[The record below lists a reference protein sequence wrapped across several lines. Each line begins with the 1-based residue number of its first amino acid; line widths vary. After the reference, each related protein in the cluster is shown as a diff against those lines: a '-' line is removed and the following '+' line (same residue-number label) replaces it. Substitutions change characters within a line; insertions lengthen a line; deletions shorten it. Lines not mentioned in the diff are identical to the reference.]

1 MESAPR
7 IQRAQRLPAV
17 APFLMCIYKAGAC
30 DCGRAVLVARQL
42 SNTHGQVSD
51 NAGDM
56 WSNYEGSEAKLY
68 QIQMTHDA
76 RPSAL
81 FNARDSFNDFL
92 EEMAQGGDSGY
103 PASLEL
109 LQSTAGV
116 KLTLTD
122 RNDPDDVG
130 FVQWRWL
137 GLCVNAR
144 FVQMLP

>member
-1 MESAPR
+1 M
-7 IQRAQRLPAV
+7 
-17 APFLMCIYKAGAC
+17 
-30 DCGRAVLVARQL
+30 
-42 SNTHGQVSD
+42 SD

-56 WSNYEGSEAKLY
+56 WSNYEGAEAKLY

-81 FNARDSFNDFL
+81 FNVRDSFNDFL
-92 EEMAQGGDSGY
+92 KEMAQGGDSGY

-109 LQSTAGV
+109 LQSKAGV

-130 FVQWRWL
+130 FVQWRRL
-137 GLCVNAR
+137 GLCVSACV
-144 FVQMLP
+144 VQMLP